1 MALNTQFEI
10 KEFNAA
16 FLTGAFQVFGTPLS
30 YPCYEAL
37 ICNESDMPV
46 YISID
51 GTSDN
56 IRIGAGKTFRLTG
69 LPRHNTWTRGE
80 YLLSQGTQL
89 YIRHNI
95 GPGIGVIV
103 FNALMTR

>member
-1 MALNTQFEI
+1 MALYTDFEI

-16 FLTGAFQVFGTPLS
+16 FLTGAYQIYGAPLT
-30 YPCYEAL
+30 YPCYEAV
-37 ICNESDMPV
+37 ICNESDTPA

-51 GTSDN
+51 GVSDS
-56 IRIGAGKTFRLTG
+56 IRIGVGKVFRLKG
-69 LPRHNTWTRGE
+69 NPRHETWHKGE
-80 YLLSQGTQL
+80 YLLKKGTQL

-95 GPGIGVIV
+95 GPGIGIIV